1 MQWEILEFVAS
12 CIIDFTP
19 GEAMAIG
26 ALVGVLPIL
35 LVAVKRRP
43 PSPNVGSAGR
53 GGPKSEPPQ
62 TVGNDRLLT
71 CVICKRPVLMS
82 GFAFHVAGHD
92 VAKKVALRPP
102 PAVQN
107 GQQHRVTTLVRD
119 TRPLAS

>member
-12 CIIDFTP
+12 CIIDFAP

-43 PSPNVGSAGR
+43 PSPSVGSAGL
-53 GGPKSEPPQ
+53 GGPTSEPSQ
-62 TVGNDRLLT
+62 TLGNDRLLT

-82 GFAFHVAGHD
+82 GFASHVAGHD
-92 VAKKVALRPP
+92 VAKKVSLRPP
-102 PAVQN
+102 PIAQN
-107 GQQHRVTTLVRD
+107 GQQHRDTPPAGD